1 MLEKDYTSVEQHAI
15 AVVDAQLAAY
25 NKRDIEAFIA
35 TYHDNVKVY
44 QFPNTL
50 LYAGKLE
57 LKARYQQ
64 RFDGLKQL
72 QATITQRMVRGH
84 RVVDYEIAQS
94 IALETD
100 AFQQTVKLMVV
111 YEVIDG
117 FIQTVM
123 FMRDD

>member
-1 MLEKDYTSVEQHAI
+1 MTL
-15 AVVDAQLAAY
+15 
-25 NKRDIEAFIA
+25 KRLLLL
-35 TYHDNVKVY
+35 
-44 QFPNTL
+44 PNTL

-100 AFQQTVKLMVV
+100 ALQQTVKLMVV